1 MPQYVKCDY
10 CHIEYDI
17 TGRLEQLEDDLEYI
31 AAVNNFTSDMH
42 YSKDYFHMHPSG
54 TKPSERPEKNLIKEN
69 GMKEKA
75 EKTKRYFMQLNT
87 RQRKNM
93 ETRTIF

>member
-1 MPQYVKCDY
+1 
-10 CHIEYDI
+10 
-17 TGRLEQLEDDLEYI
+17 
-31 AAVNNFTSDMH
+31 
-42 YSKDYFHMHPSG
+42 MHPSG

-87 RQRKNM
+87 KQRNDIYNM
-93 ETRTIF
+93 YKIDFEMFDYSPVPYHPEEFM

>member
-1 MPQYVKCDY
+1 
-10 CHIEYDI
+10 
-17 TGRLEQLEDDLEYI
+17 
-31 AAVNNFTSDMH
+31 
-42 YSKDYFHMHPSG
+42 MHPSG

-87 RQRKNM
+87 KQRNDIYNM
-93 ETRTIF
+93 YKIDFEMFGYSPEPYHRKIHVDY